1 MKNKIAICLL
11 FLCTT
16 FALHA
21 QTDSLQVE
29 EQSDTIKTKKQ
40 RVYVYKPAIDIPLTA
55 GTAGLTLYNFSQI
68 YSKERIS
75 EATLMSLDPEDV
87 GAFDRSAAG
96 NYDEKAE
103 EISDY
108 MFYGAIPLPLIA
120 FAFDREISKDY
131 HIVSLLYL
139 EAMSLTGVTYSS
151 SQQLNDRR
159 RPWAYSEKAP
169 LSTRTSGSTKNSF
182 MAGHPALV
190 ATATFFLAKVYADY
204 HPDSDFKW
212 VLYAFAGASTY
223 YNSYLRVE
231 AGRHFPSDAIAGSI
245 VGIASGILVPHFH
258 KNKLF
263 KDPNL
268 SILPVSGEYHG
279 LRLSYTF

>member
-11 FLCTT
+11 FLFTT
-16 FALHA
+16 LALHA
-21 QTDSLQVE
+21 QIDTLQVE
-29 EQSDTIKTKKQ
+29 EQADPVKTKKQ
-40 RVYVYKPAIDIPLTA
+40 RMYVYKPAIDIPLTA
-55 GTAGLTLYNFSQI
+55 ATAGLTLYNFSQI

-87 GAFDRSAAG
+87 GAFDRGAAG

-108 MFYGAIPLPLIA
+108 MFYGAIPVPLIG
-120 FAFDREISKDY
+120 FALDPEIRKDY

-139 EAMSLTGVTYSS
+139 EAMSLTGATYSS

-169 LSTRTSGSTKNSF
+169 LGVRTSGSTKNSF
-182 MAGHPALV
+182 MGGHSALI
-190 ATATFFLAKVYADY
+190 ATATFFLAKVYSDY
-204 HPDSDFKW
+204 HPDSSFKW
-212 VLYAFAGASTY
+212 ILYGVAGASTY
-223 YNSYLRVE
+223 TASHLRVKS
-231 AGRHFPSDAIAGSI
+231 GRHFPSDVIVGSI

>member
-11 FLCTT
+11 FLFSTL
-16 FALHA
+16 ALHA

-29 EQSDTIKTKKQ
+29 EQVDSVKTKKQ
-40 RVYVYKPAIDIPLTA
+40 RMYIYKPAIDIPLTA
-55 GTAGLTLYNFSQI
+55 ATAGLTLYNFSQI

-75 EATLMSLDPEDV
+75 EETLMALDPDDV
-87 GAFDRSAAG
+87 WAFDRSAAG

-120 FAFDREISKDY
+120 FTLDSKIRKDY
-131 HIVSLLYL
+131 HVVSLLYL

-151 SQQLNDRR
+151 SNQLNDRR

-169 LSTRTSGSTKNSF
+169 LGTRTSGSTKNSF
-182 MAGHPALV
+182 MAGHPALF
-190 ATATFFLAKVYADY
+190 ATSTFFLAKVYADY
-204 HPDSDFKW
+204 HPNSSFKW
-212 VLYAFAGASTY
+212 VLYGVAGASTY
-223 YNSYLRVE
+223 YMAHLRVK
-231 AGRHFPSDAIAGSI
+231 AGRHFPSDAIVGSV
-245 VGIASGILVPHFH
+245 VGMASGILVPHFH

-268 SILPVSGEYHG
+268 SILPFSGEFHG